1 MFETFQPQTF
11 QLANGIQIH
20 GVVGGS
26 GPPLLLLHGFPQTH
40 VCWHKVAPE
49 LTSRFTVVATDLR
62 GYGASSKPEGGENH
76 LNYSKRA
83 MALDQL
89 HVMQQLGFRR
99 FSVAGHDRG
108 GRVAHR
114 LALDHPE
121 AVERLAVLD
130 IAPTATMYASTN
142 RSFAEAYYH
151 WFFLIQPFD
160 LPERL
165 IGASA
170 DYFLRWTLNAWCKV
184 DGAITEEAFASYR
197 QAFES
202 PGAIHAACEDY
213 RASATIDLEH
223 DLVDDRAGRRL
234 AMPVLALWGLKGTV
248 GREFDVWQVWR
259 DKSASQVSGKDLY
272 CGHFLPEEA
281 PEETASELLKFL
293 RA

>member
-1 MFETFQPQTF
+1 
-11 QLANGIQIH
+11 
-20 GVVGGS
+20 
-26 GPPLLLLHGFPQTH
+26 
-40 VCWHKVAPE
+40 
-49 LTSRFTVVATDLR
+49 
-62 GYGASSKPEGGENH
+62 
-76 LNYSKRA
+76 
-83 MALDQL
+83 MALDQFQL
-89 HVMQQLGFRR
+89 MQELGFRR

-130 IAPTATMYASTN
+130 IAPTTTMYASTN

-160 LPERL
+160 LPEQL
-165 IGASA
+165 IGAHA
-170 DYFLRWTLNAWCKV
+170 IYFLRWTLNAWCKV
-184 DGAITEEAFASYR
+184 DGAITEEAFAAYR

-234 AMPVLALWGLKGTV
+234 AMPVLALWGSKGTV
-248 GREFDVWQVWR
+248 GQEFDVWQVWR
-259 DKSASQVSGKDLY
+259 DKSASQVLGKDLY
-272 CGHFLPEEA
+272 CGHFLAEEA
-281 PEETASELLKFL
+281 PKETASELLKFL

>member
-1 MFETFQPQTF
+1 MVEAFQPQTF

-20 GVVGGS
+20 GVIGGS

-151 WFFLIQPFD
+151 WFFLI
-160 LPERL
+160 
-165 IGASA
+165 
-170 DYFLRWTLNAWCKV
+170 
-184 DGAITEEAFASYR
+184 
-197 QAFES
+197 
-202 PGAIHAACEDY
+202 
-213 RASATIDLEH
+213 
-223 DLVDDRAGRRL
+223 
-234 AMPVLALWGLKGTV
+234 
-248 GREFDVWQVWR
+248 
-259 DKSASQVSGKDLY
+259 
-272 CGHFLPEEA
+272 
-281 PEETASELLKFL
+281 
-293 RA
+293 